1 MSFAAVVTG
10 VVSVGTAIASG
21 VAKGNLASK
30 QKREAEKLRKNSAG
44 ITADKINN
52 VYLDNKTIAENK
64 AMQGLAGKDL
74 MNQKLIE
81 QSANA
86 FNQSRLAT
94 NNSGDLLSAI
104 SAQNKTATDKA
115 LELEILNAE
124 AKQKGLADIQNQNLI
139 IGGEKARLEAI
150 AEQKRANI
158 RKQAGALE
166 GASTENESAA
176 TQEIIGGIGSGV
188 GSAIG
193 MINAKNE
200 KSSDQNFLTSLFGG
214 DKKSGIAETKVNKS
228 LFQAPDYYDPLG
240 TIANQDR
247 DRALDELGTTDVE
260 RIAAE
265 MDFTKKG
272 IPLSKK
278 EIFPIG
284 KILKKSKKK

>member
-124 AKQKGLADIQNQNLI
+124 AKQKGLTDIQNQNLI

-150 AEQKRANI
+150 AEQKRANV

-166 GASTENESAA
+166 GAATENESSA
-176 TQEIIGGIGSGV
+176 TQEMIGGIGSGV

-200 KSSDQNFLTSLFGG
+200 KSSDQNFLTSLFSG
-214 DKKSGIAETKVNKS
+214 DKKGGVVEA
-228 LFQAPDYYDPLG
+228 AAALG
-240 TIANQDR
+240 KDAFKNSITNDLPQEE
-247 DRALDELGTTDVE
+247 LDLNLMELGATST
-260 RIAAE
+260 A
-265 MDFTKKG
+265 KKPNLG
-272 IPLSKK
+272 AVDNPIDQYVSLLPKSPLRKK
-278 EIFPIG
+278 VKP
-284 KILKKSKKK
+284 KKK